1 MKLPRRHPASFWRD
15 RVGVVFLSIVA
26 LLSVLAAGM
35 LFSRLLDTERE
46 MDSIVREDA
55 MWAVFQPDRH
65 LRTLESLAFVIVETG
80 EAKYHD
86 RFVQNYDILYSRVS
100 LLDGGTFF
108 LDLSGDGALSRRV
121 VEFNRTIRG
130 LAPRIDALV
139 PTSQDY
145 LPEISLLAVELRDL
159 AQLSNDLVLGA
170 NAAINV
176 MRVADRALRREIQDQ
191 LAMLALVLIVAF
203 LGIFALLMTQLRR
216 IGKSNRHMALLQER
230 SRRQAQRAQA
240 ASRAKSAFL
249 ATMSHEI
256 RTPLNGIIGSAD
268 LLSLASMPSQHMR
281 RLDTIRASAA
291 MLRDLID
298 GILDFSKLES
308 GASDGRLAEMDLDDL
323 GDIMIRAFAD
333 QAHEAGLTL
342 SVDMPSGRIVTNDS
356 RLRQVMI
363 NLIGNAIKFTPQ
375 GRVQVRGVLQG
386 DTVLRIEVEDDGIG
400 IAEEDMPRLFREFS
414 QLDGSFSRKY
424 GGSGLGLAICKRIVD
439 GMNGR
444 IGVQSKLGKGSLF
457 WFEIP
462 VQENTAL
469 EDEKTELRV
478 VVGRSIPE
486 KVLHVLVV
494 EDNEVNLDVMKGI
507 LAHLGHDCSEAR
519 NGHDAVAFLQNIVPD
534 IVLMDMQMPV
544 MDGVDATRR
553 IRAMGLTLPI
563 IGVTANAFSEDRD
576 ACIAAGMD
584 AFVPKPVTSAVLD
597 KVLAQ
602 FSPAGHND
610 AAPPAPLTISHDA
623 RPSVELDDMEED
635 NPQLN
640 DLVAA
645 LGAELV
651 ASLVDRFESEIAVL
665 EGDLG
670 AAITA
675 GDATAQDN
683 VLHTF
688 KGAALTLGMM
698 ASGEYAQEMRAR
710 LPLATTELD
719 VLSSLAYEDVAR
731 TRHVLIRPEVA

>member
-1 MKLPRRHPASFWRD
+1 MKFPRRHRASFWRD

-55 MWAVFQPDRH
+55 MWAVFQSDRH
-65 LRTLESLAFVIVETG
+65 LRALENLAFVIVETG
-80 EAKYHD
+80 DPKYHD
-86 RFVQNYDILYSRVS
+86 RFVHNYDILYSRVS
-100 LLDGGTFF
+100 LLGGGTFV
-108 LDLSGDGALSRRV
+108 LDLSGDGDLSRRV
-121 VEFNRTIRG
+121 SEFNSYIRDM
-130 LAPRIDALV
+130 ASRIDALS
-139 PTSQDY
+139 PASQDY
-145 LPEISLLAVELRDL
+145 LPAISLIADELQDL

-170 NAAINV
+170 NSAINA
-176 MRVADRALRREIQDQ
+176 MRVEDRSLRREIQDQ
-191 LAMLALVLIVAF
+191 LALLALVLIVAF
-203 LGIFALLMTQLRR
+203 LGIFTLLMTQLRR

-230 SRRQAQRAQA
+230 SRRQALRAQA

-268 LLSLASMPSQHMR
+268 LLSLAAMPAQHTR

-291 MLRDLID
+291 LLRDLID

-308 GASDGRLAEMDLDDL
+308 GASDGRVAELDLDEL
-323 GDIMIRAFAD
+323 GDLMTRAFAD
-333 QAHEAGLTL
+333 QAQEAGLSLT
-342 SVDMPSGRIVTNDS
+342 VDMPSGRIVTNDA

-363 NLIGNAIKFTPQ
+363 NLIGNAIKFTPK
-375 GRVQVRGVLQG
+375 GCVRLRGMLQG

-424 GGSGLGLAICKRIVD
+424 GGSGLGLAICKRIID

-462 VQENTAL
+462 VQKSSSTQGEQP
-469 EDEKTELRV
+469 ELDDA
-478 VVGRSIPE
+478 VGPSRPP

-507 LAHLGHDCSEAR
+507 LAHLGHQCSEAR
-519 NGHDAVAFLQNIVPD
+519 NGQDAVAFLQNFVPD

-553 IRAMGLTLPI
+553 IRAMGLTVPI
-563 IGVTANAFSEDRD
+563 VGVTANAFSEDRE
-576 ACIAAGMD
+576 ACLAAGMD
-584 AFVPKPVTSAVLD
+584 AFVPKPVTSAVLE
-597 KVLAQ
+597 KVLTQ
-602 FSPAGHND
+602 FPATGHTS
-610 AAPPAPLTISHDA
+610 PPAPVALLQDTQ
-623 RPSVELDDMEED
+623 PPVEED
-635 NPQLN
+635 GEVENPQLD

-651 ASLVDRFESEIAVL
+651 ASLVDRFEADIATL
-665 EGDLG
+665 EADLG
-670 AAITA
+670 AAITS
-675 GDATAQDN
+675 GDTTAQDN

-698 ASGEYAQEMRAR
+698 ASGAFAQEMRAR
-710 LPLATTELD
+710 LPLATSELE
-719 VLSSLAYEDVAR
+719 VLSSLAHQDVAR
-731 TRHVLIRPEVA
+731 TRHVLNRPEVA